1 MKTPPENKSIDVFQ
15 LVAEAGKELHNN
27 PFWATRGKSIH
38 GYAQLEQSLCQ
49 VYCEASGTNKRR
61 AYAVFFKP
69 MTAPDRAKMI
79 LTDIPR
85 ILGSRGAMVCLL
97 RPRGNAF
104 RQQSHVI
111 SSRSDVFP
119 SGERE
124 IGWFCFHQDA
134 AFLLSSITFDSCAA
148 HAGAGGAR
156 NRAISDRISAN
167 SRRGTAT
174 SASWNVTY
182 RP

>member
-1 MKTPPENKSIDVFQ
+1 
-15 LVAEAGKELHNN
+15 
-27 PFWATRGKSIH
+27 
-38 GYAQLEQSLCQ
+38 
-49 VYCEASGTNKRR
+49 
-61 AYAVFFKP
+61 
-69 MTAPDRAKMI
+69 
-79 LTDIPR
+79 
-85 ILGSRGAMVCLL
+85 MVCLL

-104 RQQSHVI
+104 RRQSHVI

-124 IGWFCFHQDA
+124 IGWFCLHQDA
-134 AFLLSSITFDSCAA
+134 AFLLSSITFDPCAA
-148 HAGAGGAR
+148 HASAGGAR

-182 RP
+182 RPWRMTLAPILISFSRRLVSDHLSTVLGIASVRMKFPRL

>member
-1 MKTPPENKSIDVFQ
+1 M
-15 LVAEAGKELHNN
+15 EL
-27 PFWATRGKSIH
+27 
-38 GYAQLEQSLCQ
+38 
-49 VYCEASGTNKRR
+49 KRNGS
-61 AYAVFFKP
+61 
-69 MTAPDRAKMI
+69 
-79 LTDIPR
+79 PR
-85 ILGSRGAMVCLL
+85 IPHMPGPGRAMVCLL
-97 RPRGNAF
+97 RHRGNAL
-104 RQQSHVI
+104 RQQSYVI
-111 SSRSDVFP
+111 GSRSDVFP

-124 IGWFCFHQDA
+124 SGRFCLHQDA
-134 AFLLSSITFDSCAA
+134 ALPLSSITFGLCAA